1 MSRYKLAI
9 PESGERV
16 SHRFDCARNIIIIEV
31 DDGKVI
37 GRQSIS
43 TENMNGIQIMRQVIN
58 SGAESIICGAM
69 PCFYRRMADSVGI
82 KIMHFSG
89 EMEDAIV
96 AADNIEMLTPSE
108 STRHGHGRRCGAN
121 SAPQNRNRCRA
132 RCVEQ
137 ADSVDSQNNRRNE
150 DA

>member
-1 MSRYKLAI
+1 M
-9 PESGERV
+9 